1 MLSQEKFEFIKKKY
15 GHYASW
21 AVWAD
26 FGDKPKDNMGY
37 LSIFDIHTNPNLLEQ
52 LQPNVILCGLNISR
66 GVIEFPLA
74 NFHDV
79 RPEAM
84 DFKIRFALK
93 GSPFW
98 GAYMTDIIKD
108 FEQKISGKVISYLK
122 NDKSFEKQ
130 NIKVFR
136 EEINDLG
143 IDSPTII
150 AFGRDAYSILNR
162 NFKKEFKIIKIPHY
176 SHFISKENY
185 RKEVKSILG
194 YI

>member
-1 MLSQEKFEFIKKKY
+1 MISQPKFELIKKKY

-21 AVWAD
+21 AIWAD
-26 FGDKPKDNMGY
+26 VGDRPTDNMGDI
-37 LSIFDIHTNPNLLEQ
+37 SVFDINTNKHLLQQLKPNF
-52 LQPNVILCGLNISR
+52 ILCGLNISR
-66 GVIEFPLA
+66 GVIKFPLA
-74 NFHDV
+74 NFHDP
-79 RPEAM
+79 RPEAK

-108 FEQKISGKVISYLK
+108 FEQKVSGKVISYLK
-122 NDKSFEKQ
+122 TDKPFEKQ

-143 IDSPTII
+143 IDNPTII
-150 AFGRDAYSILNR
+150 AFGRDAYSILIR

-185 RKEVKSILG
+185 KKEVKSILG
-194 YI
+194 YN